1 MGAGTT
7 APGSS
12 EAGEGLLVI
21 SRLGLAA
28 RAVRSGAPGAWA
40 GRGGAPGRGR
50 EARAVAVTGA
60 CAALTP
66 DLAPGHLVVASE
78 IRAPGRT
85 IACPSAPLLAGVLRR
100 RGFTVHCGP
109 VVSTAR
115 SLRRAERARHR
126 AAGAIAVDLGS
137 PWLATASGDR
147 PLAVVRAVVA
157 APASDSP
164 LAVSAAVG
172 AARACRLLARAS
184 GALAEWAGAVRPRR
198 VLLAGP
204 RASCAG
210 VERAIDIVEI
220 ALERYG
226 PPIYVRKQIVHNVH
240 VVGELERRGAIFVD
254 ELDEV
259 PDGARVVFS
268 AHGVSPAVR
277 EQARDKGLDVVDAT
291 CPLVAKVHAEARRFA
306 AGGHEVLLIGHPGHE
321 EVEGTDRKSVV

>member
-1 MGAGTT
+1 VT
-7 APGSS
+7 AVT
-12 EAGEGLLVI
+12 GEGLLVL

-40 GRGGAPGRGR
+40 GRGGAPGRAR
-50 EARAVAVTGA
+50 DARAVAVTGA
-60 CAALTP
+60 CAALTA

-137 PWLATASGDR
+137 PWLAAASGDR

-164 LAVSAAVG
+164 LAVAAAVG
-172 AARACRLLARAS
+172 AALVELDELLESSDYVVVQAPLTDETRNLFDRDAIARMKRGAILVNTARGPIVDGAALYDALVEGRLAGAALDDLPEEPAKQLDWRPDNPLLTLPNCLVTPHAAYYSEESIRYARTFAAEEVVRVLRGEPPRSPVNLDRLARAT
-184 GALAEWAGAVRPRR
+184 AV
-198 VLLAGP
+198 
-204 RASCAG
+204 
-210 VERAIDIVEI
+210 
-220 ALERYG
+220 
-226 PPIYVRKQIVHNVH
+226 
-240 VVGELERRGAIFVD
+240 
-254 ELDEV
+254 
-259 PDGARVVFS
+259 
-268 AHGVSPAVR
+268 
-277 EQARDKGLDVVDAT
+277 
-291 CPLVAKVHAEARRFA
+291 A
-306 AGGHEVLLIGHPGHE
+306 AGHRE
-321 EVEGTDRKSVV
+321 EGASR